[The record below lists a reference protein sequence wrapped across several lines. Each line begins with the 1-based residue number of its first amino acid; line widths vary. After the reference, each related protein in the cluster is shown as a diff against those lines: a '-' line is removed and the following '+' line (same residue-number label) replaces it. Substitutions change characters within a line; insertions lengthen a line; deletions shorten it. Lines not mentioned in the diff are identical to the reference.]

1 MSIEI
6 IECEQGSEGWFLARM
21 GIPTASEFQTLL
33 MSGRGG
39 GESKTRATYIKKLAG
54 EIITG
59 EPMEHFSNGY
69 TDRGHAME
77 AEAREMYAFAH
88 DAELT
93 QVGFIKNCRK
103 GCSPDSLAGN
113 SGGVEVKTKAPHIL
127 IDVLEKNE
135 IPNEHVAQLQ
145 GFLYVAEREWI
156 DLVCY
161 WPKMPLFVKRSYRDE
176 VYIAKLS
183 RAIDEFNEELDTLVA
198 KVRSYG

>member
-1 MSIEI
+1 MIEVFDCI
-6 IECEQGSEGWFLARM
+6 QGSDAWFECRKGL
-21 GIPTASEFQTLL
+21 PTASEFQTLL

-39 GESKTRATYIKKLAG
+39 GESKTRATYIKKLAA

-93 QVGFIKNCRK
+93 QVGFIKNGRK
-103 GCSPDSLAGN
+103 GCSPDSLAGKD
-113 SGGVEVKTKAPHIL
+113 GGVEIKTKAGHLL

-135 IPNEHVAQLQ
+135 IPNEHIAQLQ
-145 GFLYVAEREWI
+145 GFLWVCEREWV

-161 WPKMPLFVKRSYRDE
+161 WPKMPLFVKRAYRDE
-176 VYIAKLS
+176 IYIAKL
-183 RAIDEFNEELDTLVA
+183 AKAVDEFNEELDVLVA